1 MFVFA
6 GTILALAIGA
16 YIFTLTVRHPQRFGK
31 PIRKLM
37 KVVVIP
43 LLVSLPAAAFAEIIT
58 EGSVIFEPLP
68 FIQEAT
74 QTTVHSVGERGDII
88 ITGNTVTINLR
99 DESQLK

>member
-31 PIRKLM
+31 SIRKLV

-43 LLVSLPAAAFAEIIT
+43 LLVSLSAAALAETIT
-58 EGSVIFEPLP
+58 EGSVISEPMP
-68 FIQEAT
+68 SVEEIG
-74 QTTVHSVGERGDII
+74 QTSVHSESEGGSII

-99 DESQLK
+99 DESQLR